1 MADDRITIGIDIE
14 GKADVEIKRLEK
26 SISSFATQGQKSL
39 GKFQGAFNS
48 FIGNLGANIVTGAFN
63 RVTSAAS
70 GLFRTLVVDG
80 VRAAQEQE
88 SAVNDLNAA
97 LEAAGTFSVQA
108 SQEIQD
114 FANAL
119 QSTTTIGD
127 EAVLQ
132 GVALAQS
139 FVRTAEEAREL
150 TAAALDFAKGADLNF
165 TEAIRRLGRGVQ
177 GSAADIA
184 NFAPEIRNLT
194 KEQLAAGEATR
205 IIAERFRGA
214 AAAETRTFQGAVQQ
228 LSNLFGDLTESI
240 GNAVVKNRS
249 FANVVQAVT
258 RAVAQAKEFIDSN
271 AESINN
277 AFSAAL
283 QNAIGVARLF
293 VGAIDAVVKGIGGA
307 VNGIVALV
315 AKGFAKATGFFAKFS
330 DSFKQVAR
338 DAEIFSDVAFK
349 EFERSVSDGV
359 LAKTVATLDE
369 LERAAADGF
378 GRVVQGTG
386 QANTALQNFNETA
399 EQTKALTDE
408 QFAKRS
414 AEIVAQAEKEI
425 EIQTLLA
432 SNDEVAQ
439 IERIERNRETLQILL
454 EDERLTASDREKI
467 QKRLLQSQVAI
478 ERQRLKAGSDSLNQL
493 AQLQTAKTKELAAL
507 GKGAA
512 IAQTTIDTYRGAQAA
527 AASLAGIPVVGPVLA
542 AAAAAA
548 FITAGLARVAQI
560 AGTPLESG
568 MTEVPPGFSGDTFP
582 ARLSSGE
589 RVVDAGTNQDL
600 KAFLSNSKT
609 DDLLQVIAQRIS
621 NLEQRVVVNV
631 GGENLVDVVQ
641 RGLERG
647 RVLTV

>member
-26 SISSFATQGQKSL
+26 SISSFATEGQKSL

-63 RVTSAAS
+63 KVTSAAS

-97 LEAAGTFSVQA
+97 LQTAGTFSVEA
-108 SQEIQD
+108 SQDIQE
-114 FANAL
+114 FANTL
-119 QSTTTIGD
+119 QATTTIGD

-139 FVRTAEEAREL
+139 FVRTADEAKAL

-214 AAAETRTFQGAVQQ
+214 AAAETRTFQGAVTQ
-228 LSNLFGDLTESI
+228 LKNLFGDLTESI
-240 GNAVVKNRS
+240 GNAVVKNES
-249 FANVVQAVT
+249 FTRVVQAVT
-258 RAVAQAKEFIDSN
+258 KAVGEAKDFIDAN
-271 AESINN
+271 AQSIND
-277 AFSAAL
+277 AFSIAL
-283 QNAIGVARLF
+283 QNAIGVAKLF
-293 VGAIDAVVKGIGGA
+293 VGALDAIVKGIGGA

-315 AKGFAKATGFFAKFS
+315 AEGFAKATGFFAKFS
-330 DSFKQVAR
+330 SSFKQVAK
-338 DAEIFSDVAFK
+338 DAQLLSKVAFQ
-349 EFERSVSDGV
+349 EFEKSVSDGV
-359 LAKTVATLDE
+359 LAKTVKTLNE
-369 LERAAADGF
+369 LESAAAKGF
-378 GRVVQGTG
+378 GRVVQGAQEST
-386 QANTALQNFNETA
+386 NALRESSQQTTVNA
-399 EQTKALTDE
+399 EQARKLFEE
-408 QFAKRS
+408 QSRLIT
-414 AEIVAQAEKEI
+414 EQAER
-425 EIQTLLA
+425 
-432 SNDEVAQ
+432 Q
-439 IERIERNRETLQILL
+439 IELDALIAQQDGVSQAERLKNTEDTLKKVLELETLTVR
-454 EDERLTASDREKI
+454 DRERL
-467 QKRLLQSQVAI
+467 QKRLTQTQIAQDQL
-478 ERQRLKAGSDSLNQL
+478 RLKAGSDSLNQL
-493 AQLQTAKTKELAAL
+493 ATLQNAKTKELAVL

-527 AASLAGIPVVGPVLA
+527 AASLAGIPVVGPALA

-568 MTEVPPGFSGDTFP
+568 MTEVPAGFANDTFP
-582 ARLSSGE
+582 ARLSTGE

-600 KAFLSNSKT
+600 KAFLSNSRT
-609 DDLLQVIAQRIS
+609 DDLLGVIAQRLS

>member
-14 GKADVEIKRLEK
+14 GKADVEIKRLQK

-39 GKFQGAFNS
+39 GRFQGAFNS

-63 RVTSAAS
+63 RVTNAAS

-88 SAVNDLNAA
+88 AAVSDLNAA
-97 LEAAGTFSVQA
+97 LEAAGTFSQDA
-108 SQEIQD
+108 SQDIQQ
-114 FANAL
+114 FASAL
-119 QSTTTIGD
+119 QETTTIGD

-139 FVRTAEEAREL
+139 FVKTADEAKEL

-205 IIAERFRGA
+205 IIADRFRGA
-214 AAAETRTFQGAVQQ
+214 AASETRTFRGAIQQ
-228 LSNLFGDLTESI
+228 LNNLFGDLTESI

-249 FANVVQAVT
+249 FSNVVQALTKV
-258 RAVAQAKEFIDSN
+258 VAQAKDFIDQN
-271 AESINN
+271 AQSINDS
-277 AFSAAL
+277 FSVAL
-283 QNAIGVARLF
+283 QNAITVSRLF
-293 VGAIDAVVKGIGGA
+293 IGAIDAVVKGIGGA
-307 VNGIVALV
+307 VNGIVLLV
-315 AKGFAKATGFFAKFS
+315 AKGFEKVTNFFAGFS
-330 DSFKQVAR
+330 DSFKNVAK
-338 DAEIFSDVAFK
+338 DAQIFSKVAFQ
-349 EFERSVSDGV
+349 EFEKAVSDGV
-359 LAKTVATLDE
+359 LSNAVKTLNGLEVAAEKGFGKMVEGAKEATNAARELDE
-369 LERAAADGF
+369 QQSNDVEKSRQRFEEKSRLLREGAERQIELD
-378 GRVVQGTG
+378 
-386 QANTALQNFNETA
+386 ALTA
-399 EQTKALTDE
+399 ERDGA
-408 QFAKRS
+408 S
-414 AEIVAQAEKEI
+414 QAFRLNK
-425 EIQTLLA
+425 T
-432 SNDEVAQ
+432 
-439 IERIERNRETLQILL
+439 RETLKEILKL
-454 EDERLTASDREKI
+454 ETLTANDRAKL
-467 QKRLLQSQVAI
+467 QKRLVQNQIAQEQL
-478 ERQRLKAGSDSLNQL
+478 RLKAGSDTLNQL
-493 AQLQTAKTKELAAL
+493 STLQTAKTKEVAAL

-527 AASLAGIPVVGPVLA
+527 AASLAGIPVVGPALA

-600 KAFLSNSKT
+600 KSFLANSRT
-609 DDLLQVIAQRIS
+609 DEILQTIARRIA